1 MGSFVDVKI
10 SLLVATSNL
19 FLSFLPKKM
28 HISTSVVVSANEVQG
43 QYYSSSLCDITEGWF
58 PELYVLARTSARL
71 NKN

>member
-10 SLLVATSNL
+10 SLLVATS
-19 FLSFLPKKM
+19 KKM

-58 PELYVLARTSARL
+58 PELYVLARTLARL